1 MPNSSEKYELEIE
14 ALNQFA
20 EALTAHWGERRFA
33 FQELRLPPEPDALC
47 CLDGQP
53 LHVEVGHFYGTQAD
67 AKQLLGR
74 QGKSAAT
81 VREMQ
86 EAALVPLELRLLTPL
101 NRLLADKAT
110 KSYHAPRVWLLVR
123 SAFPAWSRKDFRAH
137 LGGIAIPPNHP
148 FEQIWLLC
156 GPNASCGILQ
166 LA

>member
-1 MPNSSEKYELEIE
+1 MPKSSEKHDLEIE
-14 ALNQFA
+14 ALIQFTD
-20 EALTAHWGERRFA
+20 ALAALWGAHRFA
-33 FQELRLPPEPDALC
+33 FHELRSPPEPDGWC
-47 CLDGQP
+47 SFDGQP
-53 LHVEVGHFYGTQAD
+53 LHVEVGHFYGTAAD

-81 VREMQ
+81 LEEQRLSD
-86 EAALVPLELRLLTPL
+86 LVPIDIRLLTPL

-123 SAFPAWSRKDFRAH
+123 SAFPLWDRDDFLAH
-137 LGGIAIPPNHP
+137 QAAIAIPDAHP

-156 GPNASCGILQ
+156 GPRSSFGVLR